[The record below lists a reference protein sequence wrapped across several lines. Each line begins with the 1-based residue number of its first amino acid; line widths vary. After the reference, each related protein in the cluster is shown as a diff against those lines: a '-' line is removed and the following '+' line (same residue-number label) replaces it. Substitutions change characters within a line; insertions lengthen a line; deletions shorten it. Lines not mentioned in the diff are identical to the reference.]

1 MAMKEE
7 IGIEL
12 EQLVDRFV
20 QKGHAAPDVIAAIQE
35 ELYRLTTSYQE
46 DPDPSDDP
54 KEIDEP
60 ANDWPSA

>member
-1 MAMKEE
+1 MQDE

-20 QKGHAAPDVIAAIQE
+20 QKGHAATDIIAAIQE

-60 ANDWPSA
+60 ANDWPGA

>member
-1 MAMKEE
+1 MQDE

-20 QKGHAAPDVIAAIQE
+20 QKGHAAPDIIAAFQE
-35 ELYRLTTSYQE
+35 ELYRLTTSYQQ
-46 DPDPSDDP
+46 DPDPADDP